1 MRGRRRWLGAIA
13 AAALALA
20 GCGGGGG
27 SEPST
32 ASSAKVP
39 AGARTPSTHRLLA
52 VGSKV
57 RDCDIVF
64 AGSGH
69 PGWRRRSLAIGPLGL
84 AGREGPD
91 FDVGDFEDGLLS
103 VKTPTLIAG
112 HRPVTI
118 SIPPAQRYRAAIL
131 GVHPRPAYASVTY
144 VPCAAKPRTVFAAG
158 FLLRDRRPLTLL
170 VKVGDGPT
178 RGLYLRG

>member
-1 MRGRRRWLGAIA
+1 L
-13 AAALALA
+13 AALAVAAVAPLA
-20 GCGGGGG
+20 GCGGGG
-27 SEPST
+27 SSDTST
-32 ASSAKVP
+32 TSSARVP
-39 AGARTPSTHRLLA
+39 LAARTPPTHRLLA
-52 VGSKV
+52 VGSKL

-69 PGWRRRSLAIGPLGL
+69 PDWRRRSLAIGPFGL
-84 AGREGPD
+84 AGRRGPD
-91 FDVGDFEDGLLS
+91 FDVGDFEGGLLT
-103 VKTPTLIAG
+103 VKTPTLVAG
-112 HRPVTI
+112 HRRVTI
-118 SIPPAQRYRAAIL
+118 SIPPAQRYRAGIL

-144 VPCAAKPRTVFAAG
+144 VPCADKPRTVFAAG